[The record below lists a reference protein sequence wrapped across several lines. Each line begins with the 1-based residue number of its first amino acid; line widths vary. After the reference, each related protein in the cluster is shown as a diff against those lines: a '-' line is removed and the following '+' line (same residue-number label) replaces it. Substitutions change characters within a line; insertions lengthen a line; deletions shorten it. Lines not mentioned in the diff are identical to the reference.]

1 MKHHQKLTA
10 VTLLIL
16 SAIAI
21 VASSRLKAIFI
32 NDIGENNNS
41 HVRSVVQDQN
51 GYIWFGTISGLYR
64 FDGYNTTQIT
74 PSDNP
79 QRKYFLDSR
88 IQAMS
93 EWKGK
98 YLWIRLRRRLYSCYD
113 IQNDCFVDYT
123 GNESLNDTYRSYV
136 ITNDSCLWLLDNEN
150 GCKKIKEQDG
160 TFTSTKYSVE
170 NGNIPSNNVEFIENG
185 ANSSIW
191 IGTSKGLL
199 RMSQDK
205 PQTMNG
211 NEHFTT
217 HVTVADKDYFVTRN
231 GLVYAS
237 TSNGK
242 VTLQAS
248 AIQQNLA
255 MPPVVASAASQ
266 NKIYIT
272 TEGPTFEYDIANKTL
287 SQSREV
293 LLNNGQLRTD
303 NKGNRILYMPNG
315 DIWYFGAKQ
324 PIHLTD
330 VYNENLLQ
338 LNSDARFEFITD
350 KNGKLWIS
358 TFGNG
363 LYQYDTKTQT
373 SRHIMATEGGNQL
386 LGTNYL
392 INIYEDRTG
401 NIWACQ
407 EYTGVV
413 CLSEELDEYDYRN
426 FNTMGETDHSNVIKL
441 LERTEN
447 DAIYIANLYNGLKKT
462 DGNIDKEL
470 PVQNINDDVVAVTA
484 DKQNHIWYGTRKSGV
499 YVDGKNYQNIKGDN
513 QSIENGKISDIFC
526 DTKGRVWISIF
537 DGGVDYAEA
546 DGSGGFRFHHFF
558 TKKGEIEQPRSMI
571 QDHAGYIWLASSEGV
586 YYFHPDELIKDP
598 SKYQHL
604 KVADKQ
610 DATDEARCVCE
621 DKNHNIWVGT
631 IGYGAALF
639 DNNTPGKPVKKKNLT
654 IQDGLSNNNI
664 NQIISDSKN
673 RVWFGTDNGLSMYN
687 QSGNVVHTFFPSS
700 NTKGNMFTENAA
712 IALNDGRIAFGTRQG
727 ILILNPNTI
736 SIREPQFPLAIT
748 DIHINGVSYR
758 DMVDDSPIEGSL
770 TGVEKIRLSH
780 DQNSITFFF
789 SEFDYT
795 SNKNTNYTYKL
806 EGVDEE
812 WSPLS
817 TINFTTYKDLTPG
830 KYKLQVRARNENGTW
845 NKNTAIL
852 EVCIASP
859 WWATW
864 WAYLIYIV
872 AASLISVIIYRQL
885 KRVNNLRNQIKVENQ
900 LTEFKLRFFTNIS
913 HEFRTPLTIIR
924 GAMDKISSLK
934 NTPGEMKQPLH
945 SMRKS
950 TDRMLRLI
958 NQLIEFRKMQ
968 QDKLQLALEEADVIT
983 FLKDIFATFHEVA
996 ENKRINYQFLPFAHE
1011 HKMYIDKNYLDKIVY
1026 NLLSNA
1032 FKYTPS
1038 KHNVTLCVRRDDNN
1052 KQIQIAVEDTGVGVP
1067 KDKQQDLF
1075 KRFNRSNL
1083 SKDSIGIG
1091 LHLTHE
1097 LVKIHHGDI
1106 EFKENKGGGSI
1117 FTVTLPDDKD
1127 VYQESDFL
1135 VADSEILA
1143 EENKKAKTNS
1153 AIYKALQQTPMND
1166 INIMVVED
1174 DTNIQ
1179 EFLSCELGQFFN
1191 ITVVNNGAEA
1201 LEKIEQERPDL
1212 IISDVVMPIMS
1223 GTELTA
1229 KIRANKELADIP
1241 IILLTAL
1248 SNEKDVIK
1256 GLGSGADAYIEKP
1269 FSTNILVAR
1278 CVQLLEQ
1285 RQRLLH
1291 SYAKEVVSNVAAPE
1305 IIIDEQDKRFQELLD
1320 TWLARHITDP
1330 SLNIDNFADSM
1341 GYGRTTFFKKVKK
1354 ITGKTPND
1362 YIRFIRMDK
1371 AAELLKDDKLTI
1383 AQVSYMVGINDPYY
1397 FSKIFKSHFGITP
1410 SNYRKGKKQ

>member
-1 MKHHQKLTA
+1 MKYYKKLT
-10 VTLLIL
+10 TITFLTL

-21 VASSRLKAIFI
+21 IASSQLKAIFI
-32 NDIGENNNS
+32 EDIGENNSS
-41 HVRSVVQDQN
+41 HVRSVVQDHN
-51 GYIWFGTISGLYR
+51 GYMWFGAISGLYR
-64 FDGYNTTQIT
+64 YDGYSTTQIT

-150 GCKKIKEQDG
+150 GCKRIKEQDG
-160 TFTSTKYSVE
+160 TFTSTKYNIE

-185 ANSSIW
+185 ANNSIW

-205 PQTMNG
+205 LQTTKG

-231 GLVYAS
+231 GQVYAS
-237 TSNGK
+237 AANGK
-242 VTLQAS
+242 VTLLAS

-255 MPPVVASAASQ
+255 MPPVTASAASQ

-293 LLNNGQLRTD
+293 LLNNGQLRRD
-303 NKGNRILYMPNG
+303 NKGNRILYTQNG
-315 DIWYFGAKQ
+315 DIWYFGAQQ

-330 VYNENLLQ
+330 VYNETLLQ
-338 LNSDARFEFITD
+338 LNSDPHFEFVTD

-363 LYQYDTKTQT
+363 IYQYDTKTQT

-386 LGTNYL
+386 LRTNYL

-413 CLSEELDEYDYRN
+413 CLSEELDEYDYRS
-426 FNTMGETDHSNVIKL
+426 FNTMGEADHSNVIKL
-441 LERTEN
+441 LKRTDN
-447 DAIYIANLYNGLKKT
+447 NAIYIANLYNGLKKT
-462 DGNIDKEL
+462 DGNISKEL
-470 PVQNINDDVVAVTA
+470 PVQTINDDVVAVCA

-499 YVDGKNYQNIKGDN
+499 YIDGKNYQNIKGD
-513 QSIENGKISDIFC
+513 SHSLGKGKISDIFC

-537 DGGVDYAEA
+537 DGGLDYAIL
-546 DGSGGFRFHHFF
+546 DNSGVYQFYHLF

-571 QDHAGYIWLASSEGV
+571 QDHAGYIWLASSDGV
-586 YYFHPDELIKDP
+586 YYFNPDEIIKD
-598 SKYQHL
+598 STKYKHL
-604 KVADKQ
+604 DVADNQ
-610 DATDEARCVCE
+610 NATDEARCICE
-621 DKNHNIWVGT
+621 DKNYNVWVGT

-639 DNNTPGKPVKKKNLT
+639 DNRQPGKPSKVNNFT
-654 IQDGLSNNNI
+654 IQDGMSNNNI
-664 NQIISDSKN
+664 NQIICDSKN

-687 QSGNVVHTFFPSS
+687 PQSKVIHTYYPSS
-700 NTKGNMFTENAA
+700 QTKGNMFTENAA
-712 IALNDGRIAFGTRQG
+712 ISLNDGRIAFGTRQG
-727 ILILNPNTI
+727 ILIINPNTI
-736 SIREPQFPLAIT
+736 QIREPKFPLAIT
-748 DIHINGVSYR
+748 NIHINGVSYNE
-758 DMVDDSPIEGSL
+758 MSNSSIKGSL
-770 TGVEKIRLSH
+770 IGVSKIRLSH
-780 DQNSITFFF
+780 DQNSLTFFF
-789 SEFDYT
+789 SDFDYT
-795 SNKNTNYTYKL
+795 ANKNTNYTYKL

-812 WSPLS
+812 WSQLS
-817 TINFTTYKDLTPG
+817 TLNFASYKDLKPG
-830 KYKLQVRARNENGTW
+830 TYKMQVRARNSNGTW
-845 NKNTAIL
+845 NKNDVTL

-864 WAYLIYIV
+864 WAYLIYIIG
-872 AASLISVIIYRQL
+872 ASLLSVVIYRQL

-924 GAMDKISSLK
+924 GAMDKISSIN
-934 NTPGEMKQPLH
+934 NTPSELKQPLY

-968 QDKLQLALEEADVIT
+968 QDKLQLALEESDIIA
-983 FLKDIFATFHEVA
+983 FLRDIFVTFHEVA
-996 ENKRINYQFLPFAHE
+996 ENKRINYLFLPFARE
-1011 HKMYIDKNYLDKIVY
+1011 YKMYIDKNYLDKIVY

-1038 KHNVTLCVRRDDNN
+1038 KHNITLHVRRNEED
-1052 KQIQIAVEDTGVGVP
+1052 KQIQIIVEDTGVGVP
-1067 KDKQQDLF
+1067 KDKQEDLF

-1097 LVKIHHGDI
+1097 LVKVHHGDI
-1106 EFKENKGGGSI
+1106 EFKENEGGGSI
-1117 FTVTLPDDKD
+1117 FTVTIPDDKD

-1143 EENKKAKTNS
+1143 EENKKAEAS
-1153 AIYKALQQTPMND
+1153 SSIYKALQQTPMND
-1166 INIMVVED
+1166 ISVMVVED
-1174 DTNIQ
+1174 DHNIQ
-1179 EFLSCELGQFFN
+1179 EFLLNELGQFFS
-1191 ITVVNNGAEA
+1191 ITTANNGAEA
-1201 LEKIEQERPDL
+1201 LDKIRQERPDL

-1229 KIRANKELADIP
+1229 KIRADKELADIP

-1248 SNEKDVIK
+1248 SNEKDIIK
-1256 GLGSGADAYIEKP
+1256 GFGSGADAYVEKP
-1269 FSTNILVAR
+1269 FSTNILIAR